1 MVAERH
7 RTGWDHA
14 GPSKTRQL
22 CKGKALLHWETQVC
36 LKNAGSFDA
45 APASPRAPARRRPC
59 LRRPKRARRL
69 RNSPRSFSEALYIY
83 GRENRGRQG
92 LLLKP
97 LGGLPP
103 GPRGP
108 GPGGASQGSRP
119 SGKGGLGAAARPGG
133 VLAGPGTYQDV
144 GGTAGSP
151 STGSARTSRTRRA
164 SERATVKRY
173 PESTTATPTAGI
185 SPWTAQR

>member
-1 MVAERH
+1 M
-7 RTGWDHA
+7 
-14 GPSKTRQL
+14 
-22 CKGKALLHWETQVC
+22 
-36 LKNAGSFDA
+36 
-45 APASPRAPARRRPC
+45 
-59 LRRPKRARRL
+59 
-69 RNSPRSFSEALYIY
+69 Y

-97 LGGLPP
+97 LGSLPP
-103 GPRGP
+103 RAGP
-108 GPGGASQGSRP
+108 GPQGSRP
-119 SGKGGLGAAARPGG
+119 SGKGGLGAAARPGDFG
-133 VLAGPGTYQDV
+133 DVGRVLAGPGTYQDV
-144 GGTAGSP
+144 GGAAGSP